1 MDTNSSRV
9 ETTLFLLM
17 SVDGKITSGESD
29 NLDSDRDW
37 KRIQGVK
44 EGLQQYY
51 QHEWAIAATSL
62 NTGRV
67 MAKIGLNTRTAVPK
81 KDEHLTFFIIDRKP
95 HLDQNGVEY
104 LAQWV
109 GKLYIV
115 TDNPGHPAFSIR
127 SRYKNIQVIFYKG
140 GVDFP
145 NLFVRIREDFG
156 FQHLVIESG
165 GTLNSV
171 LVRQGLIDHICIVVA
186 PLLVGGHGTSSL
198 MDGYAFRTEQE
209 LVNLKALKLVKCE
222 VLKDSYLRLEYDVI
236 QDTVIDPA
244 VECV

>member
-1 MDTNSSRV
+1 MNTNTTRV

-51 QHEWAIAATSL
+51 RYEWAIAANSL

-67 MAKIGLNTRTAVPK
+67 MAKIGINSRREKPK
-81 KDEHLTFFIIDRKP
+81 KDERLTFFIVDRKP
-95 HLDQNGVEY
+95 HLNQNGVEY

-109 GKLYIV
+109 GKLFIV
-115 TDNPGHPAFSIR
+115 TNNPGHPAIDLS
-127 SRYKNIQVIFYKG
+127 SRYKNIQVIYYKEK
-140 GVDFP
+140 VDFP
-145 NLFVRIREDFG
+145 DLFVRVRQEYG
-156 FQHLVIESG
+156 VEHLVIESG

-171 LVRQGLIDHICIVVA
+171 LVRQGLIDHVCIIVA
-186 PLLVGGHGTSSL
+186 PLLVGGRATSTL
-198 MDGYAFRTEQE
+198 MDGYSLRMEEE
-209 LVNLKALKLVKCE
+209 LINLKALRLVKCS
-222 VLKDSYLRLEYDVI
+222 VLEHSYLRLEYDVI
-236 QDTVIDPA
+236 NETAIEPDIA
-244 VECV
+244 